1 MPIINYDLAAIME
14 PTTLIGTV
22 IGVMLNHILPNW
34 LILLKLVT
42 LLAFI
47 TYHTFLKG
55 RAVRYIVGL
64 LCVRE
69 GLRADSILPDS

>member
-22 IGVMLNHILPNW
+22 LGVMLNHILPNW

-55 RAVRYIVGL
+55 REVRLIVEL
-64 LCVRE
+64 PLARVDD
-69 GLRADSILPDS
+69 ADCSL